1 MNSAILNHTVLTV
14 TTSQL
19 RSEGFPETELILT
32 LNSGAKLTEL
42 EIRVFCSS
50 HFWRQRSEEQLVWTI
65 CNISVI
71 LLIMI
76 VTLCFQKS
84 VD

>member
-1 MNSAILNHTVLTV
+1 MNSAILNHAVFTV

-42 EIRVFCSS
+42 EILVFVAVTFEDNDLKNSS
-50 HFWRQRSEEQLVWTI
+50 FEQFATLVSY
-65 CNISVI
+65 C
-71 LLIMI
+71 
-76 VTLCFQKS
+76 
-84 VD
+84 